1 MSILPNKSSIKALA
15 LDLDGTVL
23 RPGAILSDRTAA
35 VINACRERSLHIII
49 CTGRS
54 MGGMTEK
61 FREAFGTSGP
71 MVYFNGAVVA
81 DMPGDKILH
90 ASLLETGAVE
100 ACVDFARDKD
110 IYYQVFFPGNREHP
124 KPFLMAEREGAER
137 DQYGGHTGIYSMIGD
152 LKETLKGP
160 GVTGAIKSMFLAEP
174 EIQDN
179 VLRPFLQERFGDSV
193 YMARTQPTYL
203 EVLNAKASKG
213 SGLKIALE
221 YRGLKP
227 EETIAFGDEEN
238 DLPMFRLASFS
249 VAPSSA
255 KETVKAAAS
264 LVSGPCEEDG
274 VAAFLEETFLS

>member
-1 MSILPNKSSIKALA
+1 MSILPNKSSVKALA

-23 RPGAILSDRTAA
+23 RPGAILSDRTAR

-54 MGGMTEK
+54 MGDMVEE
-61 FREAFGTSGP
+61 FREALGACGP

-81 DMPGDKILH
+81 DTPGDKILH
-90 ASLLETGAVE
+90 STLLEIGAVE
-100 ACVDFARDKD
+100 SCIDFARDKG

-137 DQYGGHTGIYSMIGD
+137 DQYGGHTGIYSIICD
-152 LKETLKGP
+152 LKEALKRP
-160 GVTGAIKSMFLAEP
+160 EVTGVIKSMFLAEP

-179 VLRPFLQERFGDSV
+179 VLRPFLKERFGDSV
-193 YMARTQPTYL
+193 YVARTHRTYL

-213 SGLKIALE
+213 LGLKIALE
-221 YRGLKP
+221 HRGLKP

-249 VAPSSA
+249 VAPSNA
-255 KETVKAAAS
+255 KEAVKAAAS
-264 LVSGPCEEDG
+264 MVSGPCEEDG
-274 VAAFLEETFLS
+274 VAAFLEETFLR